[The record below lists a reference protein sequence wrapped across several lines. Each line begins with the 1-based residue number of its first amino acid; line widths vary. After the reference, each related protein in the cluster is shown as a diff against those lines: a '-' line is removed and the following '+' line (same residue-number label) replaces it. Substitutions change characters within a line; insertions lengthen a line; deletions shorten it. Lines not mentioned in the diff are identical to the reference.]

1 MKTFLIFIGIVIL
14 AAAALL
20 TLCAW
25 ALHKTDAEEQEE
37 IRILMEDDRLSCG
50 LIEED

>member
-1 MKTFLIFIGIVIL
+1 MKTFLICIGIVIL
-14 AAAALL
+14 AAAGLL
-20 TLCAW
+20 AICFRAI
-25 ALHKTDAEEQEE
+25 HKADAEEQEE